1 MKLKLKKNYNNID
14 YRFSVLLTLTDLS
27 SENKND
33 IIIFKRDFNIFNLDE
48 ESLHSLNL
56 KEAMDELVIVID
68 RDLKSKSRV
77 YLWYFYNK
85 DYEDAEFTEPIPK
98 EDTVTF
104 KLSFLDGD
112 KTVISKIWSGD
123 YYPLSIRGDVDLT
136 NKKYKNLPRDD
147 YDFTKKV
154 MQKASFDKLDVTSL
168 IMRHLSSVCKC
179 HINSKNDKIIYKQH
193 LTDVEIEETILDK
206 NTSSGFGKIRDKI
219 TPFKLIEDENGY
231 KKMIYENYVT
241 TMSFGD
247 KTYNLNMNE

>member
-1 MKLKLKKNYNNID
+1 MKDKLKKNYNNID

-33 IIIFKRDFNIFNLDE
+33 IIIFKRDFNIHNVDE
-48 ESLHSLNL
+48 ESLYSLNL
-56 KEAMDELVIVID
+56 KEVIDELVVVID

-85 DYEDAEFTEPIPK
+85 DHIDAEFIEPIPK
-98 EDTVTF
+98 EDVVTF

-123 YYPLSIRGDVDLT
+123 YYPLSIRNDVDLT
-136 NKKYKNLPRDD
+136 NKKYRNLSRYE

-154 MQKASFDKLDVTSL
+154 MQKASVDKLDITSL
-168 IMRHLSSVCKC
+168 IMRHLSSVCGC
-179 HINSKNDKIIYKQH
+179 HTNNRNDKIIYKQH
-193 LTDVEIEETILDK
+193 LTDVEIEETTLDK
-206 NTSSGFGKIRDKI
+206 KTPSGFGKLRNKI
-219 TPFKLIEDENGY
+219 DPVQLIEDDNGY
-231 KKMIYENYVT
+231 KKTIYKNYVT

-247 KTYNLNMNE
+247 KIYNLNV